1 VRAALGLVKAAC
13 KCLKGNVLGDLSW
26 YWKATRHPLMGLV
39 MVVPLLIFYEVG
51 TLAGAGGAEAR
62 GLRNGADAWVRDWCE
77 QFGNGG
83 HLIPPLLIVAWLF
96 LAALRRW
103 DSRPERLVSTL
114 LGMVLESLA
123 LALTLWLFSRLWP
136 DLLKHYGWELQVK
149 GAGNAENLLQSD
161 PFRAAL
167 PLVGAGLY
175 EEFLFRLVSL
185 TVLIGFLGFLGID
198 TFTGFFMASLLSA
211 WFFAAAHHWGTNA
224 PPYDGRVFSFRFA
237 AGLIF
242 SGVLA
247 WRGFGIAVGGH
258 TLYNLLVGLPGSWN
272 HA

>member
-1 VRAALGLVKAAC
+1 M
-13 KCLKGNVLGDLSW
+13 LGDLSW
-26 YWKATRHPLMGLV
+26 YWRATRHPLMGLV
-39 MVVPLLIFYEVG
+39 LVAPLLIFYEVG
-51 TLAGAGGAEAR
+51 TLARAGGDEVQS
-62 GLRNGADAWVRDWCE
+62 LRNGADAWVRDWCE
-77 QFGNGG
+77 QCGNGG
-83 HLIPPLLIVAWLF
+83 NFIPPLLMVVWLF
-96 LAALRRW
+96 LATLRRW
-103 DSRPERLVSTL
+103 DSRPERVISTG

-149 GAGNAENLLQSD
+149 PSGNPVGINQGD

-185 TVLIGFLGFLGID
+185 TVLISLLGFLGID
-198 TFTGFFMASLLSA
+198 AFTGFFMASLLSA
-211 WFFAAAHHWGTNA
+211 WFFAAAHHWGANA

-237 AGLIF
+237 AGLVF

>member
-1 VRAALGLVKAAC
+1 M
-13 KCLKGNVLGDLSW
+13 LGDLSW

-39 MVVPLLIFYEVG
+39 LVVPLLIFYEVG
-51 TLAGAGGAEAR
+51 TLAGAGGAEAKV
-62 GLRNGADAWVRDWCE
+62 LRNGADAWVRDWCE

-83 HLIPPLLIVAWLF
+83 HLIPPLLMVAWLF

-103 DSRPERLVSTL
+103 DSRPERLVSTV

-211 WFFAAAHHWGTNA
+211 WFFAAAHHWGANA

>member
-1 VRAALGLVKAAC
+1 M
-13 KCLKGNVLGDLSW
+13 LGDLSW

-39 MVVPLLIFYEVG
+39 LVVPLLIFYEVG
-51 TLAGAGGAEAR
+51 TLAGAGGAEAK

-83 HLIPPLLIVAWLF
+83 HLIPPLLMVAWLF

-103 DSRPERLVSTL
+103 DTRPERLVSTV

-211 WFFAAAHHWGTNA
+211 WFFAAAHHWGANA

>member
-1 VRAALGLVKAAC
+1 M
-13 KCLKGNVLGDLSW
+13 LGDLSW
-26 YWKATRHPLMGLV
+26 YWRATRHPLMGLV
-39 MVVPLLIFYEVG
+39 IVLPLLVFYEVG
-51 TLAGAGGAEAR
+51 TLAGGQGAQPTT
-62 GLRNGADAWVRDWCE
+62 LRNGADAWVREWCE
-77 QFGNGG
+77 RIGNGG
-83 HLIPPLLIVAWLF
+83 HLIPPLVMVAWLA
-96 LAALRRW
+96 LAALKRW
-103 DSRPERLVSTL
+103 DSRPEHPVSTG

-123 LALTLWLFSRLWP
+123 LALILWLFSRLWP

-149 GAGNAENLLQSD
+149 VGGDLNGPPGVD
-161 PFRAAL
+161 PLRVAL

-185 TVLIGFLGFLGID
+185 TILVGALGFLGVD
-198 TFTGFFMASLLSA
+198 TWTGFFLAALFSA
-211 WFFAAAHHWGTNA
+211 WFFAAAHHWGSSA

-242 SGVLA
+242 SCVLA

>member
-1 VRAALGLVKAAC
+1 M
-13 KCLKGNVLGDLSW
+13 LGDLSW

-39 MVVPLLIFYEVG
+39 LVVPLLIFYEVG
-51 TLAGAGGAEAR
+51 TLAGAGGAEAK

-83 HLIPPLLIVAWLF
+83 HLIPPLLMVAWLF

-103 DSRPERLVSTL
+103 DSRPERLVSTV

>member
-1 VRAALGLVKAAC
+1 M
-13 KCLKGNVLGDLSW
+13 LGDLSW
-26 YWKATRHPLMGLV
+26 YWRATRHPLMGLV
-39 MVVPLLIFYEVG
+39 LVAPLLIFYEVG
-51 TLAGAGGAEAR
+51 TLARVGGEE
-62 GLRNGADAWVRDWCE
+62 GQSLRNGADAWVRDWCE

-83 HLIPPLLIVAWLF
+83 NLIPPLLMVVWLF
-96 LAALRRW
+96 LATLRRW
-103 DSRPERLVSTL
+103 DTRPDRVISTS

-149 GAGNAENLLQSD
+149 ASGNPVGLHQGD

-185 TVLIGFLGFLGID
+185 TVLISLLGFMGID
-198 TFTGFFMASLLSA
+198 AFTGFFMASLLSA
-211 WFFAAAHHWGTNA
+211 WFFAAAHHWGANA

-237 AGLIF
+237 AGLVF

-258 TLYNLLVGLPGSWN
+258 TLYNLLVGLPGTWN

>member
-1 VRAALGLVKAAC
+1 M
-13 KCLKGNVLGDLSW
+13 LGDLSW
-26 YWKATRHPLMGLV
+26 YWRATRHPLMGLV
-39 MVVPLLIFYEVG
+39 LVVPLLIFYEVG
-51 TLAGAGGAEAR
+51 TLAGGGGEESK

-83 HLIPPLLIVAWLF
+83 HLIPPLVMVTWLF

-103 DSRPERLVSTL
+103 DSRPERVVSTG

-149 GAGNAENLLQSD
+149 ATGGKPELPHHLD
-161 PFRAAL
+161 PFRTAL

-185 TVLIGFLGFLGID
+185 TVLIGFLGYLGID
-198 TFTGFFMASLLSA
+198 TFTGFFMAALFSA
-211 WFFAAAHHWGTNA
+211 WFFAAAHHWGPGA
-224 PPYDGRVFSFRFA
+224 PQYDGRVFSFRFA

-272 HA
+272 QA